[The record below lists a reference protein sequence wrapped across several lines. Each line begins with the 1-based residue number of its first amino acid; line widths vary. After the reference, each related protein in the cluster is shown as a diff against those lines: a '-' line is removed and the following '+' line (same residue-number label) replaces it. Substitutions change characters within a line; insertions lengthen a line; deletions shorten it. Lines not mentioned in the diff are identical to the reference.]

1 MTSLPLSASS
11 IKVDESDVE
20 SEDDVMIIDS
30 DEQVDSK
37 PQVPPHPVVVIQPH
51 HKNRRSQSAA
61 IHTTQSSVP
70 SFNPFPSH
78 IPSTSFESSSISRPS
93 ATTTHPAMRE
103 PSPRDA
109 EIASL
114 IKQFDSFSSAKTVE
128 GKERYCKIPWP
139 AFQVLRQ
146 SLEMLEAELPQNWQR
161 LIARFVPFLNGVR
174 PLKKTRRP
182 SSSGDVSSSEVSR
195 KRTREASLSPS
206 SSPDQSSKK
215 KKTSSKKTRDS
226 SAKRKKSSERQQKEV
241 ETVHQPGNK
250 EFELRFL

>member
-1 MTSLPLSASS
+1 MTSLPLNASS

-61 IHTTQSSVP
+61 THSGQSAAP
-70 SFNPFPSH
+70 SFNPFSSSH
-78 IPSTSFESSSISRPS
+78 IPSTSFEPSSISHPS
-93 ATTTHPAMRE
+93 ATATHPAMRE

-114 IKQFDSFSSAKTVE
+114 IKQFDNFSSTKTVE

-182 SSSGDVSSSEVSR
+182 SSSGDVSSSEVCR
-195 KRTREASLSPS
+195 KRSREASLSPS

-226 SAKRKKSSERQQKEV
+226 SAKRKKSSERKQKDV

-250 EFELRFL
+250 EFEL